1 MFKFK
6 WGILVRVE
14 GAMLDSYVM
23 EHCKFLL
30 FQCVL
35 VERVL
40 SFKSDQL
47 TMKLKLNINIKHVEL
62 VVCTE
67 GGKL

>member
-1 MFKFK
+1 
-6 WGILVRVE
+6 
-14 GAMLDSYVM
+14 MLDSYVM

-67 GGKL
+67 GGEL